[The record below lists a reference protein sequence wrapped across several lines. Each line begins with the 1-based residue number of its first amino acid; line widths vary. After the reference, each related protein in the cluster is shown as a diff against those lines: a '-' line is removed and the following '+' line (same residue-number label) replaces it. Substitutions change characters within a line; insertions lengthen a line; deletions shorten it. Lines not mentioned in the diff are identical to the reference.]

1 MLRYKLLTMNI
12 SINNVIHEIKASPEH
27 SLLDVLRQEVKLTGT
42 KYGCGEGN
50 CGACTVLIDG
60 EPMRSCITSVGSVT
74 GREVTT
80 VEGLAEDGHLN
91 LVQKAFVENSAF
103 QCGYC
108 TPGFVISATALLS
121 KNSAPDISEIKSAL
135 SGHICRCGA
144 YVRILKAVQQA
155 SDIEDLA

>member
-1 MLRYKLLTMNI
+1 MNI
-12 SINNVIHEIKASPEH
+12 LINNLIHEIKVSPEQ
-27 SLLDVLRQEVKLTGT
+27 SLLDVLREEVKLTGT

-60 EPMRSCITSVGSVT
+60 EPIRSCITPVGSVI
-74 GREVTT
+74 GREITT
-80 VEGLAEDGHLN
+80 VEGLAVDGQLN
-91 LVQKAFVENSAF
+91 PVQQAFVENSAF

-121 KNSAPDISEIKSAL
+121 KNSTPEVDEIKNAL

-144 YVRILKAVQQA
+144 YVRIVKAVQQA
-155 SDIEDLA
+155 SDIEGFA